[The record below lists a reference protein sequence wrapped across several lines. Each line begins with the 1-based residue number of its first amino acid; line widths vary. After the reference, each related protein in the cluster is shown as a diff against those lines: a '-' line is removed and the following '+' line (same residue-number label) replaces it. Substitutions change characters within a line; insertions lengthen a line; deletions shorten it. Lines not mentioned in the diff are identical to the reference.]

1 MNDIKLTP
9 MQEVIAAVHEI
20 RSKSSYEASP
30 MLFMQWMATNVDR
43 LLYEEKYLIIDT
55 YDAAAD
61 PEAINQ
67 INFKK
72 TAGQIFFEKNF
83 INL

>member
-1 MNDIKLTP
+1 MTDKNYTP
-9 MQEVIAAVHEI
+9 MQEVFFQLDTQNELEFKAWIKNNIA
-20 RSKSSYEASP
+20 
-30 MLFMQWMATNVDR
+30 R

-67 INFKK
+67 INFKS
-72 TAGQIFFEKNF
+72 
-83 INL
+83 ININITIYINI